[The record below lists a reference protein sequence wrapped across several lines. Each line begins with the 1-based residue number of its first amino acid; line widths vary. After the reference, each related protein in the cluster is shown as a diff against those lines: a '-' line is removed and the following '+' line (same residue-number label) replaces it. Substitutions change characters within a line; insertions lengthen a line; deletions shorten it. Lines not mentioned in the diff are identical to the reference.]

1 MLICSV
7 LGNSVHD
14 FSHLHLLISQNTS
27 VGDLFSG
34 TLQEPPPPCSQSCI
48 LFVFIAENGCWKHFQ
63 GRPV

>member
-34 TLQEPPPPCSQSCI
+34 TLQEPPPPPVPRV
-48 LFVFIAENGCWKHFQ
+48 VFYLSL
-63 GRPV
+63 

>member
-34 TLQEPPPPCSQSCI
+34 TLQEPPPP
-48 LFVFIAENGCWKHFQ
+48 LFPELYFICLYS
-63 GRPV
+63 